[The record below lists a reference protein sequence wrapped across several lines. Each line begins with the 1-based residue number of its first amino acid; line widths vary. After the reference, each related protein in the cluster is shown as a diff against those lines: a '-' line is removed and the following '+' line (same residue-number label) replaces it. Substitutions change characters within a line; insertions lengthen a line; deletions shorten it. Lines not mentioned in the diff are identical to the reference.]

1 MQTNAN
7 NSIFLLLF
15 FFLWEDGGGDP
26 RDGQT
31 TGNIVEGVRVK
42 KSLGTTDVVNSV
54 RGDRL

>member
-7 NSIFLLLF
+7 NYIFLVLF
-15 FFLWEDGGGDP
+15 FFCGRVGGGGP

-42 KSLGTTDVVNSV
+42 KNLGTTDVVNSV